1 VLGGIHGL
9 GIERRDELCW
19 VADGV
24 KHHLSRLVLVLVLVQ
39 AKLVSLGLVLVG
51 LLALL
56 LGAVLAV

>member
-1 VLGGIHGL
+1 MLDGIHGL

-24 KHHLSRLVLVLVLVQ
+24 KHHLSRLVLVLVQ